1 MWIRNVVLLTALAVS
16 PMAAAT
22 AQDKPDAKEQEK
34 QQKEQEKLEKERK
47 EIQQMASSTIAELEK
62 NNPKAK
68 ALIGKSAGYGVF
80 STVGVTVIFGAGGGG
95 KGLVH
100 SKATGKDTYMR
111 VASGGAG
118 LGLGIKDSRV
128 IFVFQDQ
135 KTLDNFVKNGWEA
148 GASADAAA
156 KPNKS
161 DPVAENA
168 SDSFIKGIK
177 IYQITKQG
185 VMASATVGGSKYWKD
200 DKLN

>member
-1 MWIRNVVLLTALAVS
+1 MRIRTLSLLFALALS
-16 PMAAAT
+16 PGLVT
-22 AQDKPDAKEQEK
+22 AQDKQPDAKEQEK
-34 QQKEQEKLEKERK
+34 LAKERK
-47 EIQQMASSTIAELEK
+47 EIQEMASKTIAELEK
-62 NNPKAK
+62 GNPKAK
-68 ALIGKSAGYGVF
+68 ALIARSAGYGVF

-100 SKATGKDTYMR
+100 SKASGKDTYMR
-111 VASGGAG
+111 VATAGAG

-128 IFVFQDQ
+128 IFVFEDQ
-135 KTLDNFVKNGWEA
+135 ETLDRFVNEGWDA

-156 KPNKS
+156 KPNKD

-168 SDSFIKGIK
+168 SDSFVKGVK

-185 VMASATVGGSKYWKD
+185 VMASATVSGSKYWKD

>member
-1 MWIRNVVLLTALAVS
+1 MRIRSLVALAALALS
-16 PMAAAT
+16 PMVVA
-22 AQDKPDAKEQEK
+22 AQDQKPDA
-34 QQKEQEKLEKERK
+34 KEQEKLEKERAD
-47 EIQQMASSTIAELEK
+47 IQKMASTTIAELEK
-62 NNPKAK
+62 TNPKAK
-68 ALIGKSAGYGVF
+68 ALIAKSAGYGVF

-95 KGLVH
+95 KGMVH
-100 SKATGKDTYMR
+100 SKANGKNTYMR
-111 VASGGAG
+111 VASAGAG

-128 IFVFQDQ
+128 IFVFEDQ
-135 KTLDNFVKNGWEA
+135 KTLDNFVNNGWDA

-200 DKLN
+200 EKLN